1 MDGDKSL
8 TNPGPYKFNT
18 KIIIS
23 STDTSERNAY
33 YEVEGGALNSGYK
46 DFDVGCV
53 VANDLGLKG
62 YTYGNDFY
70 FEDAGLDCVVFS
82 CNDEKIKSY
91 LTLRFKCV
99 DQEESLF
106 A

>member
-1 MDGDKSL
+1 MG
-8 TNPGPYKFNT
+8 NPGPYKFDYT
-18 KIIIS
+18 VVIASDK
-23 STDTSERNAY
+23 TTTRGGYYDT
-33 YEVEGGALNSGYK
+33 EGGALNGNYT
-46 DFDVGCV
+46 DFDVGCIV
-53 VANDLGLKG
+53 SNDLGRQG
-62 YTYGNDFY
+62 YTYGKDFY